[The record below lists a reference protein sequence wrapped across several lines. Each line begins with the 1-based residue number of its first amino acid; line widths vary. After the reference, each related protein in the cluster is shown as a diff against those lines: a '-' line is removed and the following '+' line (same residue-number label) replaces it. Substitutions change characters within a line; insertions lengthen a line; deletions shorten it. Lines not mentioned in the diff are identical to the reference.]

1 VYLAPKFSILNQNNK
16 ESSFLKNYKK
26 NIQFLKKKKKKKKK
40 KKEEEEE
47 RKLFK

>member
-16 ESSFLKNYKK
+16 ESSFLRNCDM
-26 NIQFLKKKKKKKKK
+26 KKKKKKKK